1 MWAVLTQLAKE
12 RASKKERETVVGIS
26 IGNGDLVIES
36 CKMYIHLKTNKTER
50 GIEGEKKGERE
61 IKRDKDVLRESIK
74 YIFVSLISYST
85 SI

>member
-1 MWAVLTQLAKE
+1 MLTQLAKE

-36 CKMYIHLKTNKTER
+36 CKIHLKTNKKER

-61 IKRDKDVLRESIK
+61 IKRDKDVLGETIK
-74 YIFVSLISYST
+74 YIFISFISYSP